1 MQCKK
6 NALWFGASG
15 SGQRVSRWRKNR
27 IPSVDPFTSVPSI
40 TRTTLLFIHT
50 YTCNR
55 LISSQALYLL
65 IKQKYY
71 QLHVAFPLKFQ
82 AKNLML
88 ENEHQMLTLVLSPL
102 VLVVPPKTIPAPWG
116 ELPVATRKNTKAVL
130 ATFWLHIW
138 AFLFVLSGRQNCKKL
153 KGNPNTPGAIIV

>member
-1 MQCKK
+1 MKLVQCKK
-6 NALWFGASG
+6 CIVIRCIWA
-15 SGQRVSRWRKNR
+15 RTVSRWRKNG

-71 QLHVAFPLKFQ
+71 QLNVAFQP
-82 AKNLML
+82 
-88 ENEHQMLTLVLSPL
+88 S
-102 VLVVPPKTIPAPWG
+102 
-116 ELPVATRKNTKAVL
+116 
-130 ATFWLHIW
+130 
-138 AFLFVLSGRQNCKKL
+138 
-153 KGNPNTPGAIIV
+153 

>member
-1 MQCKK
+1 MIRCIW
-6 NALWFGASG
+6 A
-15 SGQRVSRWRKNR
+15 RTVSRWRKNR

-71 QLHVAFPLKFQ
+71 QLNVAFPLKFQ

-116 ELPVATRKNTKAVL
+116 ELPVATRKNTKACNIL
-130 ATFWLHIW
+130 IAH
-138 AFLFVLSGRQNCKKL
+138 LSLSFCFEWQTELQK
-153 KGNPNTPGAIIV
+153 A